1 MTFIRRSR
9 ERLAAGRADVAN
21 GSWLCENEIRFGRHA
36 ERKTDF
42 YVFLLSA

>member
-1 MTFIRRSR
+1 VTAVLCVTANLVAERRY
-9 ERLAAGRADVAN
+9 

-36 ERKTDF
+36 EWKTDF

>member
-1 MTFIRRSR
+1 MLIASELRHETFPVVG
-9 ERLAAGRADVAN
+9 E

-36 ERKTDF
+36 EQKKDF